1 MTKNITAKVSEKGCV
16 SIYGIRRFPISLY
29 PEELEAILVRR
40 DPLLK
45 FLKANEAAFKP
56 KEARSAAPKEGHVS
70 I

>member
-1 MTKNITAKVSEKGCV
+1 MTQNITARVSEKGCV

-45 FLKANEAAFKP
+45 FLKDNKARFVPKTAKP
-56 KEARSAAPKEGHVS
+56 ATVKEGHVAL
-70 I
+70 